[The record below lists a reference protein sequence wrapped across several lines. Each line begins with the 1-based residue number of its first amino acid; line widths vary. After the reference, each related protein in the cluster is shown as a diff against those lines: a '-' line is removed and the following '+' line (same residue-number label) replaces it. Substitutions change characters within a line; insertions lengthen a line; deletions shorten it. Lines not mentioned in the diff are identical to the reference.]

1 MELRHLKYLVALGQE
16 LHFAR
21 AADKLFITQ
30 PALSRQ
36 IQQLEEEV
44 GVKLVE
50 RTKRKVALTT
60 AGAYF
65 FDEATYVINHLEQV
79 VQATQRKAAGEEG
92 QIRIG
97 FVGSAMQNI
106 IPDLLL
112 RLNEAYPRIHTSLEE
127 LSNVEQLRALA
138 QDRLDIGFLRMR
150 QVPGDFEKKMVFQDS
165 FSLVVPKNH
174 RVGPDNFTS
183 LSQFKDEAFI
193 LFSNEYSQEY
203 FDNIMS
209 IFTDHDFE
217 PNVSHRSVHANTIF
231 RLVEK
236 QLGVAIIP
244 SALARGVD
252 LDVTFISLKEL
263 PQRTQLTAVWNA
275 RNRNTAMEKMLGLMY
290 F

>member
-36 IQQLEEEV
+36 IQQLEEEI
-44 GVKLVE
+44 GVKLVA

-60 AGAYF
+60 AGSYF
-65 FDEATYVINHLEQV
+65 FDEASYVINHLDQV
-79 VQATQRKAAGEEG
+79 VQSTQRKAAGEEG
-92 QIRIG
+92 EIRVG

-106 IPDLLL
+106 IPDLLVQL
-112 RLNEAYPRIHTSLEE
+112 NKAHPRLNTSLEE

-138 QDRLDIGFLRMR
+138 HDRLDIGFLRMR
-150 QVPGDFEKKMVFQDS
+150 QIPGDFEKMMVFEDS
-165 FSLVVPKNH
+165 FSLVVPKDH
-174 RVGPDNFTS
+174 HISRDSFTN
-183 LSQFKDEAFI
+183 LRAFKDERFI

-209 IFTDHDFE
+209 IFTDHDFQ

-236 QLGVAIIP
+236 HLGVAIIP
-244 SALARGVD
+244 SALARGVA
-252 LDVTFISLKEL
+252 LDVRFIPLDHL
-263 PQRTQLTAVWNA
+263 PQRTRLTAVWNA
-275 RNRNTAMEKMLGLMY
+275 RNRNAALEKMLKLLKS
-290 F
+290 